1 MKRAFDYQRDKSF
14 KITVNTDR
22 SNKSDSKMSDID
34 RRMAENDRKM
44 REIAEKWVDFFE
56 SIFFKFS
63 LIFLGKL
70 N

>member
-22 SNKSDSKMSDID
+22 SGKPDSAKMSDID

-44 REIAEKWVDFFE
+44 REIAEK
-56 SIFFKFS
+56 
-63 LIFLGKL
+63 
-70 N
+70 

>member
-1 MKRAFDYQRDKSF
+1 MKTINWNKKLFVYFFSMKRAFDYQRDKSF

-44 REIAEKWVDFFE
+44 REIAEKWVDLF
-56 SIFFKFS
+56 
-63 LIFLGKL
+63 
-70 N
+70 